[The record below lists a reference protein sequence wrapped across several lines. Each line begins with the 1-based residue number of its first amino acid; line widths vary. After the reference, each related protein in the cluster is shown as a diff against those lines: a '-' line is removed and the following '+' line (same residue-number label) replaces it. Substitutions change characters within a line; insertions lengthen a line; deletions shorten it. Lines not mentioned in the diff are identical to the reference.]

1 MRRVVVCSCK
11 DKIETHQNMF
21 VTDLFCCNF
30 RSIVRMLTVKI
41 VNSRLDCSC
50 LKNVE
55 VFSLKVNTRNSLKS
69 AWICTTVRQFS
80 YVAHISTLSTGI
92 GGERFRNGILNTS
105 LHKALGHIP
114 VVTENHISGILS
126 HFIWVLCKIVDF
138 CLTLLRVIQ
147 LTCVFMPLMVVYPL
161 TLISVRLRSLWY
173 KLLLFGK
180 NYFILFR
187 FIFVKIDG
195 SWVQQ
200 YHLLKVT
207 NIMFKLIDLSL
218 LVRLHLH

>member
-1 MRRVVVCSCK
+1 
-11 DKIETHQNMF
+11 MF
-21 VTDLFCCNF
+21 VTDLCCCNF
-30 RSIVRMLTVKI
+30 RSIVRTLTAKI
-41 VNSRLDCSC
+41 QNCRLDCSY

-80 YVAHISTLSTGI
+80 YVAQNSTLSTGI
-92 GGERFRNGILNTS
+92 GGERFISGILDS
-105 LHKALGHIP
+105 LQKTLGHIP
-114 VVTENHISGILS
+114 VVTENRISRILS

-138 CLTLLRVIQ
+138 CLILLRVIQ
-147 LTCVFMPLMVVYPL
+147 LTCVFMPLIVVYPL

-187 FIFVKIDG
+187 FTLVKIDG
-195 SWVQQ
+195 SYLQ
-200 YHLLKVT
+200 
-207 NIMFKLIDLSL
+207 
-218 LVRLHLH
+218 